1 MRVVSMRKGELA
13 GILEDPAE
21 EKKINV
27 EDAIEE
33 AFRLYFN
40 LKPELKLEGA
50 IISYLKGKCSL
61 SRAAELVG
69 VTVPEIKEILA
80 SRGIVRETEGKDVSA
95 IDRKI
100 KEILDQKG
108 LKQLIDPIEREDRT
122 IIKAKDRILRE

>member
-1 MRVVSMRKGELA
+1 MRVASMRKGELA
-13 GILEDPAE
+13 GILEDLAE

-69 VTVPEIKEILA
+69 VTVPELKEILA
-80 SRGIVRETEGKDVSA
+80 SRGIVRETEGKDVSE

-100 KEILDQKG
+100 KEIFK
-108 LKQLIDPIEREDRT
+108 
-122 IIKAKDRILRE
+122 